1 MRGNDSNATQSTLG
15 RAAGVTVM
23 SLLLGSLASASTAT
37 ACTKV
42 SPNKKTSVALQGPI
56 VVTAT
61 AYNSLVEQTEG
72 DPEIAAWGD
81 RLVEGMNA
89 VAVSADL
96 EGLGMKRGTKVR
108 IEGLSGEY
116 LVLDRMPP
124 QWERR
129 IDIYMGEDVHAAK
142 HWGRRSV
149 RIYWQ
154 AP

>member
-1 MRGNDSNATQSTLG
+1 MRGNDPNTTQSTLG

-23 SLLLGSLASASTAT
+23 SLLIGSLASASSAR
-37 ACTKV
+37 AVTKV
-42 SPNKKTSVALQGPI
+42 EPNKGSVALQGPLL
-56 VVTAT
+56 VTAT
-61 AYNSLVEQTEG
+61 AYNSLVGQTED
-72 DPEIAAWGD
+72 DPSIAAWGD
-81 RLVEGMNA
+81 RLVPGMNA

-96 EGLGMKRGTKVR
+96 ESLGMKRGAKLR
-108 IEGLSGEY
+108 IEGLPGEY

-129 IDIYMGEDVHAAK
+129 IDIYMGEDVPAAK

-154 AP
+154 VP

>member
-1 MRGNDSNATQSTLG
+1 MRGNDSTATQSTLG

-23 SLLLGSLASASTAT
+23 SLLLGSLASASTA
-37 ACTKV
+37 AAVTKV
-42 SPNKKTSVALQGPI
+42 NPKKTPFALQGPI

-61 AYNSLVEQTEG
+61 AYNSLAEQTEG

-89 VAVSADL
+89 VAISADL

-142 HWGRRSV
+142 HWGRRNV

>member
-23 SLLLGSLASASTAT
+23 SLLLGSLASTSAAAT
-37 ACTKV
+37 VTKV
-42 SPNKKTSVALQGPI
+42 EPKKGSVVLQGPL

-61 AYNSLVEQTEG
+61 AYNSLADQTED

-81 RLVEGMNA
+81 RLVPGMNA

-96 EGLGMKRGTKVR
+96 ESLGMKRGAKVH
-108 IEGLSGEY
+108 IEGLKGEF

-124 QWERR
+124 KWERR
-129 IDIYMGEDVHAAK
+129 IDIYMGEDVHAAR

>member
-1 MRGNDSNATQSTLG
+1 MRGNDPNTTQSTFG

-23 SLLLGSLASASTAT
+23 SLLLGSLASGASAT
-37 ACTKV
+37 VAKADSKRNSV
-42 SPNKKTSVALQGPI
+42 SLQGPLL
-56 VVTAT
+56 VTAT
-61 AYNSLVEQTEG
+61 AYNSLVGQTED
-72 DPEIAAWGD
+72 DPSIAAWGD
-81 RLVEGMNA
+81 RLEPGMNA
-89 VAVSADL
+89 VAISADL
-96 EGLGMKRGTKVR
+96 ESLGMKRGSKVR

-124 QWERR
+124 KWQRR